1 MSKLTI
7 EQKSSLLL
15 LPIWK
20 KKDAINYFEFSQAK
34 MGTIFKK
41 LKEPENFKKCIY
53 RDDLFKELGTSVE
66 KEASILSKLNRE
78 K

>member
-20 KKDAINYFEFSQAK
+20 KKDA

-66 KEASILSKLNRE
+66 KEASILSTLKRE